1 MVKKKKAYS
10 PLTRKLIRD
19 LREGWKSFLAILIIC
34 VLSVTLYMGIDATWR
49 CIERSVEKQFLA
61 SDMADIWVNGAVG
74 DRVARDIKG
83 IPGVKEAQRR
93 VLLDGTAK
101 GLDGAPAFTLIMN
114 EGDAI
119 INKPLL
125 WGGSGDVPRKKNEV
139 FLQTEFANEHQLSV
153 GDILRITIGDRVL
166 DLTIC
171 GTGTM
176 PEYVVASSG
185 NEMAVPPTR
194 FGYGFV
200 TAGTLDFAP
209 YTQVAVQLFENAD
222 LNAVKAQIE
231 TLFKEKAVV
240 ITNRDDVPGIKM
252 AIEEAQQIRDMN
264 GIFPVVF
271 FVIAA
276 LITWTTMGRLVENQR
291 LQIGSLLALGYS
303 RRELLWHYAGYGLFL
318 AGGGSVLGL
327 IGARYAIAPLL
338 MYFLRT
344 AYILP
349 GEVPHL
355 DILSSAI
362 VVGIIALITGG
373 AGLLS
378 ARTAL
383 KMTPAGLLR
392 PKPPG
397 KGKRVVLE
405 NIGPVWQRISFSSKM
420 ILRNLLRNPVRVL
433 MGMIGAMGCTALMLT
448 GFGLRDSVDYVMT
461 SHYTRTMRYDA
472 RVVLKQDA
480 PSDYGKAIALR
491 AGAESY
497 EEQMMLALDAQV
509 KDEWHAKAV
518 YVLENNHDKMW
529 LYDGEGAR
537 ISLPESGAVLSKK
550 AAEDMGLEDAE
561 SLTLRLPGERP
572 LEIPIVGLVEL
583 QLDQGIYFSRAAWE
597 NLKLMPFIP
606 NQILLS
612 GGALDL
618 QAADGMDGV
627 EKIRTL
633 KDEQASNEKILEIL
647 NIIVVILVLFSGV
660 LAFVVFYNLGQLNF
674 SERIRELATLKVLG
688 FTPREIKKLVLRENI
703 IITLMGLPFGM
714 IAGPLL
720 HYTVLTYGLPH
731 TIQFSPYIA
740 LTSWG
745 ITIAMTIVFA
755 MLVNWM
761 LGAKFKEVNMVESL
775 KSVE

>member
-1 MVKKKKAYS
+1 MVGKKKAYS

-19 LREGWKSFLAILIIC
+19 LQEGWKSFLAILIIC

-49 CIERSVEKQFLA
+49 CIERSVRKQFLA
-61 SDMADIWVNGAVG
+61 SDMADLWVNGAMG
-74 DRVARDIKG
+74 DRSARDIGKMQ
-83 IPGVKEAQRR
+83 GVKAAQRR
-93 VLLDGTAK
+93 VLLDGEAK
-101 GLDGAPAFTLIMN
+101 ELKGAPAFTLVMN
-114 EGDAI
+114 EGDAAV
-119 INKPLL
+119 NKPLL
-125 WGGSGDVPRKKNEV
+125 WGGSGEAPRKKNEV
-139 FLQTEFANEHQLSV
+139 FLQTEFANEHHLSV
-153 GDILRITIGDRVL
+153 GDVLRITCGDRVL
-166 DLTIC
+166 DLTVC
-171 GTGTM
+171 GMGTM

-209 YTQVAVQLFENAD
+209 YTQVAVQLALGAD

-231 TLFKEKAVV
+231 ALFNGKAVV
-240 ITNRDDVPGIKM
+240 ITERNDVPGIKM
-252 AIEEAQQIRDMN
+252 AIEEAKQIRDMN

-291 LQIGSLLALGYS
+291 LQIGSLLALGYGK
-303 RRELLWHYAGYGLFL
+303 RELLWHYAGYGLLL
-318 AGGGSVLGL
+318 AGAGSVLGL

-349 GEVPHL
+349 GEAPYL
-355 DILSSAI
+355 DMVSSA
-362 VVGIIALITGG
+362 VVVAVIALITGG
-373 AGLLS
+373 AGFLS
-378 ARTAL
+378 ARGAL

-397 KGKRVVLE
+397 KGKRVILE
-405 NIGPVWQRISFSSKM
+405 NIGPVWSRMGFSSKM

-461 SHYTRTMRYDA
+461 SHYSRTMRYDA
-472 RVVLKQDA
+472 RVVLKQEA
-480 PSDYGKAIALR
+480 PVDYGKAIALR

-497 EEQMMLALDAQV
+497 EEQMMLALDVQV
-509 KDEWHAKAV
+509 ADDWRAKAI

-529 LYDGEGAR
+529 LYGEDGAR
-537 ISLPESGAVLSKK
+537 ISLPERGAVLSKQ
-550 AAEDMGLEDAE
+550 AAEDMGLEKAE
-561 SLTLRLPGERP
+561 SLTLRLPGGRP
-572 LEIPIVGLVEL
+572 LEISIAGLVNL

-597 NLKLMPFIP
+597 HLKLMPFSA
-606 NQILLS
+606 NQILLA
-612 GGALDL
+612 GDALDL
-618 QAADGMDGV
+618 QAAENMDGV

-647 NIIVVILVLFSGV
+647 NIIVVILVLFSGI

-688 FTPREIKKLVLRENI
+688 FTPKEIKKLVLRENV

-714 IAGPLL
+714 ILGPLL

-740 LTSWG
+740 VSSWG
-745 ITIAMTIVFA
+745 ITIAMTILFA
-755 MLVNWM
+755 MMVNWM
-761 LGAKFKEVNMVESL
+761 LGAKFKEVNMVEAL